1 MDFNLT
7 EEQLMIQKTAK
18 DFTQNEIEP
27 VADQMDR
34 SGKAPP
40 GLAKKMADLGFLG
53 MTVPKKYGGQ
63 EVGVL
68 ACALVLEQ
76 VGYSGTGAFWIIGFS
91 NSIPEVIYYY
101 GSEHIRGKFLPPL
114 FSGAMQASIL
124 FTEPDT
130 GSDPKMLVTTA
141 IPDGSDYVIN
151 GTKRFITLGAWNGY
165 GTLYAKDDTGKCT
178 CFVIEKNVKGYSA
191 PKMWELMG
199 GGGIE
204 SMDIYFDNVRVPKEN
219 MLGEKGNGFNI
230 LLHWIAGEK
239 IQQCAVNTGIAQA
252 ALDESTK
259 YAKERML
266 RDRPMAAMQGIQW
279 ELADMQIKITASRWV
294 AYRAAFLQDKYAANW
309 QTEAAA
315 AKLFCIPASMDVV
328 RQAVILHG
336 GYGYTKEFKVERLYR
351 AALGSSVIAT
361 NLEINKSIVGA
372 SLVR

>member
-1 MDFNLT
+1 MEFNLT
-7 EEQLMIQKTAK
+7 EEQLMIQKTARE
-18 DFTQNEIEP
+18 FTHNEIEP
-27 VADQMDR
+27 IADQMDR

-40 GLAKKMADLGFLG
+40 GLAKKMADMGFLG

-76 VGYSGTGAFWIIGFS
+76 IGYSGTGAFWLIGFS
-91 NSIPEVIYYY
+91 NSIPEVIYHY
-101 GSEHIRGKFLPPL
+101 GSEYIRSKFLPPS
-114 FSGAMQASIL
+114 FTGSMQASIL
-124 FTEPDT
+124 FTEPNT
-130 GSDPKMLVTTA
+130 GSDPRMLVTTA
-141 IPDGSDYVIN
+141 IPDGNDYIIN

-165 GTLYAKDDTGKCT
+165 GTLYAKDDAGKCT
-178 CFVIEKNVKGYSA
+178 CFVMEKNVTGYSA

-204 SMDIYFDNVRVPKEN
+204 SMDIYFENVRVPQEN
-219 MLGEKGNGFNI
+219 ILGEKGNGFAI

-252 ALDESTK
+252 ALDESIK

-294 AYRAAFLQDKYAANW
+294 TYRAAFLQDKYAPDW

-315 AKLFCIPASMDVV
+315 AKLFCIPTTMDVV
-328 RQAVILHG
+328 KQGVILHG

-351 AALGSSVIAT
+351 AAIGSSVIAT
-361 NLEINKSIVGA
+361 NLELNKSIVGA